1 MGRTLDEALQHAMEA
16 ASEWAQ
22 SIPAPR
28 PRLLEALRDDP
39 DVKAALADGAVLA
52 VVPFESGKPGR
63 GEYLAYRRHAG
74 SDLTACGDRSV
85 SAGTKSA
92 AAREPPRAGNIRQ
105 AWSYLVFVISS
116 ARLSSDGPAA
126 GPFEPGSVP

>member
-1 MGRTLDEALQHAMEA
+1 MTRYGVLIDGRHGGYGVVFPDLPGCTAMGRTLDEALQHAMEA

-52 VVPFESGKPGR
+52 VVPLVFESGKP
-63 GEYLAYRRHAG
+63 
-74 SDLTACGDRSV
+74 T
-85 SAGTKSA
+85 
-92 AAREPPRAGNIRQ
+92 
-105 AWSYLVFVISS
+105 
-116 ARLSSDGPAA
+116 
-126 GPFEPGSVP
+126 